1 MIIRLRYFHDGLNIE
16 LILAPGHEFFSAKKK
31 KKRKFKVIQIP
42 HYFVN

>member
-16 LILAPGHEFFSAKKK
+16 LILAPGREFFSAKKK

>member
-31 KKRKFKVIQIP
+31 KEENLKSFKY
-42 HYFVN
+42 HTTL